1 MSYLTKKLDYK
12 KIILNT
18 KDANVVNTDK
28 TEFIFNTL
36 KPINV
41 KEISFLKFDMIAG
54 YVLPANIDK
63 LFEIKVDN
71 VDYNKACYYNSDKNG
86 LPTIAHHSLNGKS
99 STHIGNIALELV
111 QQDISSI
118 KLIIKDEN
126 GGGLDVNEDLIISLV
141 IEEIPEHY

>member
-86 LPTIAHHSLNGKS
+86 LPTIAYHSLNGKS

>member
-18 KDANVVNTDK
+18 KDANVVNTNK